1 MMFWK
6 RNRAESPRSRSH
18 SVPQLWGGKQ
28 ESLGRE
34 EKVRGTGLGKEGCVI
49 VKRAFVCPGGRK
61 RGMLASLPK
70 AGAWLNLSGG
80 RKQGRKRARSTG
92 RLHRSSRAV
101 TGRGPGQRSSFARLV
116 RTWLHWGRVGQPPA
130 SPPPLRWALTQCPA
144 RHPIGTAPSAA
155 REMLV
160 PRQGLKA
167 LNACAHQKTLRREQ
181 WVCSVCSQ
189 RGQGRAQKSWPQL
202 MQGQEQSVPLLCST
216 MSCTNSE
223 SGSENF
229 FSRGSE
235 GTGVLPFSKAQGKK
249 PGADEKALES
259 SF

>member
-6 RNRAESPRSRSH
+6 RHRAESPRSRSH

-116 RTWLHWGRVGQPPA
+116 RTWLHWGRVGQPPG
-130 SPPPLRWALTQCPA
+130 SPHHCAGLSHNAL
-144 RHPIGTAPSAA
+144 HGTPSAQ
-155 REMLV
+155 
-160 PRQGLKA
+160 PRRQPGRCLFP
-167 LNACAHQKTLRREQ
+167 
-181 WVCSVCSQ
+181 
-189 RGQGRAQKSWPQL
+189 GRA
-202 MQGQEQSVPLLCST
+202 
-216 MSCTNSE
+216 
-223 SGSENF
+223 
-229 FSRGSE
+229 
-235 GTGVLPFSKAQGKK
+235 
-249 PGADEKALES
+249 
-259 SF
+259 

>member
-6 RNRAESPRSRSH
+6 RHRAESPRSRSH

-116 RTWLHWGRVGQPPA
+116 GTWLYWGGWG
-130 SPPPLRWALTQCPA
+130 SPLAAPTTALGSHTMPC
-144 RHPIGTAPSAA
+144 TAPHRHSPVGSPGGACSEA
-155 REMLV
+155 
-160 PRQGLKA
+160 GL
-167 LNACAHQKTLRREQ
+167 E
-181 WVCSVCSQ
+181 
-189 RGQGRAQKSWPQL
+189 
-202 MQGQEQSVPLLCST
+202 
-216 MSCTNSE
+216 
-223 SGSENF
+223 GSECLCAPEDTAKGAVGLLWLF
-229 FSRGSE
+229 PE
-235 GTGVLPFSKAQGKK
+235 GTRTCPEKLASANAASGTVSSPALLHHVLHKLRVR
-249 PGADEKALES
+249 E
-259 SF
+259 